1 MRTWPA
7 LLVAPLLALAQQSL
21 MYSLVPPA
29 CHRSDVVLLH
39 GISAAAVLAC
49 VALAL
54 LAWQD
59 RRAVDRSVHR
69 EGRQGRRQHMLA
81 TIAVMTAAFS
91 ALVCAALWAPIW
103 WVSPCAV

>member
-7 LLVAPLLALAQQSL
+7 LLLAPLLALAQQSL

-49 VALAL
+49 IALTL

-59 RRAVDRSVHR
+59 RRATERSAHR
-69 EGRQGRRQHMLA
+69 DGRHGRRQLMLA
-81 TIAVMTAAFS
+81 TVAVMTGGFS
-91 ALVCAALWAPIW
+91 ALVCAALWVPVW